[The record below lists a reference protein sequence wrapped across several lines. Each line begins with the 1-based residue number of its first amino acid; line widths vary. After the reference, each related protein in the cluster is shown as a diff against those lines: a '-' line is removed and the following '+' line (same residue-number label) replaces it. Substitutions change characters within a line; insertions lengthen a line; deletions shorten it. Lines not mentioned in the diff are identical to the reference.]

1 MEKKMKRHFRAK
13 FAVFGL
19 LFLLLLMI
27 PSVHAQSN
35 STASPFSGIS
45 SLTGAFGS
53 PYLFAFAVFI
63 MMAFFTGYIHLP
75 WPPSL
80 LIYMMT
86 FTLFSV
92 LGLFSFDVVV
102 LMMLFVG
109 GTSAYGMTKI
119 IADLIFA

>member
-1 MEKKMKRHFRAK
+1 MEKKIKRHSRAK

-19 LFLLLLMI
+19 LFLLLLML
-27 PSVHAQSN
+27 PSVHAQS
-35 STASPFSGIS
+35 STASPFNGVS
-45 SLTGAFGS
+45 SLVGAFGS

-75 WPPSL
+75 WAPSL

-92 LGLFSFDVVV
+92 LGLFSFDIVV